1 MPPAQGGFKIYKHS
15 ILVKQNTTEGTTHV
29 GNHKNSIELNG
40 RIYDVSTG
48 RPVAIVNHQPQNKKT
63 TLTRPQNVAKKGLAV
78 DGFIRKPTASTRP
91 LRVQKPKNKA
101 SIKHVP
107 PRKISSPNNIGAHLQ
122 KSKTLM
128 RGAVKKP
135 ARAEPEE
142 QNLKTKHERE
152 RLQRAQQIKK
162 SSRIKRFISP
172 MSSNSKL
179 ETTKSNLIKNAKSN
193 AHKEVRETS
202 NENYLS
208 AISPSNAKVTK
219 PLNPHA
225 KSEEAIANAM
235 RNAQSHETNQLLL
248 KKPKQRLAR
257 RLGFSRKAT
266 NIALT
271 SLTIILLG
279 GFILYQ
285 NIPNLSMR
293 IASSRAGFNA
303 NIPGYKP
310 SGFSM
315 SGPVEYGPGKI
326 RVSFNSNS
334 DERQFS
340 LTQQV
345 SNWNSSA
352 LADNYMLD
360 KNKQYQTFNDN
371 GKTIYI
377 YDSSNATWVSGGVWY
392 QIEGDSSLTSDQLLK
407 IARSI

>member
-1 MPPAQGGFKIYKHS
+1 MPPAQRGFKIYKHS

-40 RIYDVSTG
+40 KIYDVSTG
-48 RPVAIVNHQPQNKKT
+48 RPVSIVNHQPQTKKIT
-63 TLTRPQNVAKKGLAV
+63 HASPQKPSKKGLTI
-78 DGFIRKPTASTRP
+78 DGFIRPPAASRKPVRA
-91 LRVQKPKNKA
+91 QQPKNKA

-107 PRKISSPNNIGAHLQ
+107 PRKISSPNNIEAHLQ

-135 ARAEPEE
+135 ARTEPEE

-172 MSSNSKL
+172 MSSNYKL
-179 ETTKSNLIKNAKSN
+179 ETKKSNLIKNAKSN
-193 AHKEVRETS
+193 ASQQARETS
-202 NENYLS
+202 HDNYLS
-208 AISPSNAKVTK
+208 AISLSSAKIVK
-219 PLNPHA
+219 PVSPHA

-235 RNAQSHETNQLLL
+235 RSAQSHETNPLLL
-248 KKPKQRLAR
+248 KKPKHRLAR

-266 NIALT
+266 NVALT
-271 SLTIILLG
+271 SLTIVLLG

-293 IASSRAGFNA
+293 IASSRAGFSA
-303 NIPGYKP
+303 NMPGYKP

-315 SGPVEYGPGKI
+315 SGPVEYGPGKV

-352 LADNYMLD
+352 LADNYMLAN
-360 KNKQYQTFNDN
+360 NKQYQTFDDN

-407 IARSI
+407 IASSI